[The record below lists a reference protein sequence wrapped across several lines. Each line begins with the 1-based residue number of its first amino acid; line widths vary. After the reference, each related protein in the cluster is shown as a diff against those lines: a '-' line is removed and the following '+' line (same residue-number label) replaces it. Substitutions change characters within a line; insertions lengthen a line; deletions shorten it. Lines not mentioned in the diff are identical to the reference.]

1 MLAAQEDEVQTQIG
15 KQQKNKKNKTDS
27 LLAWQEDEKQRIQ
40 KHGTEHDCR
49 ADKYV
54 LYSYDCDDDDR
65 HHS

>member
-1 MLAAQEDEVQTQIG
+1 M
-15 KQQKNKKNKTDS
+15 KQLQKKKTDS